1 MNQQTP
7 PVDAQTELRR
17 KNVKLGLILAS
28 VAAALFVGFVVKVV
42 LLGAPG

>member
-1 MNQQTP
+1 MSQQTP
-7 PVDAQTELRR
+7 SVDVQSELRR
-17 KNVKLGLILAS
+17 KNVRLGLILAS